1 MISEKKTLS
10 NREKIKKIFSD
21 SRLSNSEKSKM
32 VQSILNNKSN
42 TSECNPDA
50 VTKNLPEKNPYQ
62 HLNKTCNHYARQC
75 SSYCNICKQYFNC
88 RLCHDQIISDHN
100 MNRFD
105 IHKIICKICH
115 YTQYPSQKCY
125 FCKLKFSDFF
135 CNVCSLWTNDKS
147 VWHCNKCGICRKG
160 GKENFFHCDTCNL
173 CLVNSK
179 KNTLQFQLLEINNSE
194 GFFKILY
201 NNWESDACI
210 PNIEIDTLQE
220 KLEKIPN
227 IGKIEINKIKNRK
240 YVIHFMDK
248 EEHQLQLLQTSVYG
262 KCEANIS
269 VLKRHICVNNTS
281 DSNCPVCGEHMFGST
296 ESLHISSCGHSMH
309 SKCFSECIQ
318 NKKYRCPLCRKMMI
332 NLTQHWKYLENLIA
346 ETNMPEEYQFWKT
359 DILCND
365 CLHKSQTKFHFHGH
379 QCIECKSFNT
389 NIIKI
394 HKYGTH
400 MIN

>member
-1 MISEKKTLS
+1 MN
-10 NREKIKKIFSD
+10 NRDKIRNIFSD
-21 SRLSNSEKSKM
+21 KSLSNSEKSRR
-32 VQSILNNKSN
+32 VQNILNNKTNELEGSKL
-42 TSECNPDA
+42 
-50 VTKNLPEKNPYQ
+50 VTQLQENKLENKKVLPYQ
-62 HLNKTCNHYARQC
+62 YIDEDCNHYERKC
-75 SSYCNICKQYFNC
+75 LSYCKICKQYFKC
-88 RLCHDQIISDHN
+88 RLCHDQIISGHT
-100 MNRFD
+100 MNRFN
-105 IHKIICKICH
+105 INRSICGKCHFIQSPINKCRFCKI
-115 YTQYPSQKCY
+115 QFSEY
-125 FCKLKFSDFF
+125 FCDR
-135 CNVCSLWTNDKS
+135 CNLWTNDDS
-147 VWHCNKCGICRKG
+147 VWHCDKCGICRKG

-173 CLVNSK
+173 CLINSK
-179 KNTLQFQLLEINNSE
+179 KNTLKYQLINIENKD
-194 GFFKILY
+194 GYFKIVY
-201 NNWESDACI
+201 NNWKSD
-210 PNIEIDTLQE
+210 
-220 KLEKIPN
+220 KLSYDVTDKKLKKNLDKIPN
-227 IGKIEINKIKNRK
+227 IGKIKVEKIKDVA
-240 YVIHFMDK
+240 YVIHFIEK
-248 EEHQLQLLQTSVYG
+248 EEHQLQLLKVETYNNCQV
-262 KCEANIS
+262 EIS
-269 VLKRHICVNNTS
+269 IFKRHICVNNTS

-309 SKCFSECIQ
+309 AKCFSECIQ